1 MLITN
6 IYIYSADVI
15 LTTWGARVE
24 KHGDSIEEMGRR
36 REMVYGEDGRA
47 DDSGKRD
54 SSVVGSV
61 YSV

>member
-1 MLITN
+1 MRRTSRKAWRLN
-6 IYIYSADVI
+6 
-15 LTTWGARVE
+15 R
-24 KHGDSIEEMGRR
+24 EMGRR